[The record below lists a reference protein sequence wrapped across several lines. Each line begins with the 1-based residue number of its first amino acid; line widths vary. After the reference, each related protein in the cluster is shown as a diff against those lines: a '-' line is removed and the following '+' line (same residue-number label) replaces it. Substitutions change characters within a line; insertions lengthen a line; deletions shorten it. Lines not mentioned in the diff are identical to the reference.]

1 MPIKKAAAVFS
12 VPYSTLHDRVSGK
25 IQLQCTRSGPE
36 ALLSQ
41 EEEQTLVQHIE
52 FMSSVGY
59 GYTRTEVTG
68 IATDFAVYI
77 GKKEKEGKNLSLQWF
92 YSFMKRWPEL
102 KVQKPRSL
110 EIMRA
115 KATSEETVNIYFN
128 ELETILN
135 KYNLK
140 NSPQSIYNID
150 EKGIVENHKPPSV
163 VSSRF
168 EVPVAVTLG
177 KSNTTTVIG
186 CGNALGVAIPPYFVF
201 KGQRMHQELL
211 SGCTAGTAGT
221 VSETGWSNS
230 EIFQMYLSDHFT
242 KYAPPASS
250 DQPILILY
258 DGHKSHINISLIQ
271 WARERNIIIFV
282 LPAHTSHVLQPM
294 DVGCFGPFETIY
306 SGMKHTYLRE
316 HATSGI
322 DRYSLCE
329 IACKAYCSAL
339 TPVNL
344 QASFRKTGI
353 YPFNRS
359 VLKPSNFL
367 PATVFSST
375 KIARQQESGTVTTDV
390 SPSQCNKF
398 FRSAEE
404 AITRNARPTKKRK
417 VLSAV
422 VGGKAITED
431 DILENIQKHQ
441 EQQQKKKPLP
451 KRKPTKPRPTNN
463 TTDSQMPSTSGVSSR
478 PKANRHVANDSD
490 TSDEEPEDSN
500 DLCCKCKRMQP
511 EEFRHCV
518 SLCFVSW
525 AQCTHP
531 SCNHWVHLKFCTS
544 VRVVRR
550 NSEFWCPCHIEQEE

>member
-12 VPYSTLHDRVSGK
+12 VPYSTLHDSVSGK
-25 IQLQCTRSGPE
+25 IQLECTRSGPE
-36 ALLSQ
+36 TLL
-41 EEEQTLVQHIE
+41 LI
-52 FMSSVGY
+52 
-59 GYTRTEVTG
+59 TG
-68 IATDFAVYI
+68 RGADFSPK
-77 GKKEKEGKNLSLQWF
+77 GKEDKKLSLQWF

-115 KATSEETVNIYFN
+115 KATSEETVNTYFN

-163 VSSRF
+163 VSSCF

-177 KSNTTTVIG
+177 KSNTRTVIG

-201 KGQRMHQELL
+201 KGQRMRQEFL

-230 EIFQMYLSDHFT
+230 EIFQMYLSDPDLSTFNFT

-250 DQPILILY
+250 EQPILILY

-271 WARERNIIIFV
+271 WARETNIIIFV

-306 SGMKHTYLRE
+306 NGMKYTYLRE

-329 IACKAYCSAL
+329 IACKAYCSAV

-359 VLKPSNFL
+359 VLKP
-367 PATVFSST
+367 
-375 KIARQQESGTVTTDV
+375 
-390 SPSQCNKF
+390 
-398 FRSAEE
+398 
-404 AITRNARPTKKRK
+404 
-417 VLSAV
+417 
-422 VGGKAITED
+422 
-431 DILENIQKHQ
+431 
-441 EQQQKKKPLP
+441 
-451 KRKPTKPRPTNN
+451 
-463 TTDSQMPSTSGVSSR
+463 
-478 PKANRHVANDSD
+478 
-490 TSDEEPEDSN
+490 
-500 DLCCKCKRMQP
+500 
-511 EEFRHCV
+511 
-518 SLCFVSW
+518 
-525 AQCTHP
+525 
-531 SCNHWVHLKFCTS
+531 
-544 VRVVRR
+544 
-550 NSEFWCPCHIEQEE
+550 